1 MSPQVG
7 TCRRKGG
14 GALSALLIF
23 FLLVALA
30 AADALDEEETA
41 NATALRDLSRLY
53 LVPEASCA
61 GYEGQW
67 NCLSDRFQHCAGGQ
81 WSAVL
86 SCSSGGGGG
95 FAESDGSGS
104 GSGSSLCSPLG
115 RTDVVDFEGECGAAW
130 SWGGNGGGGGG
141 WGVGVTSCNGNR
153 CFRGAGARLG
163 AGGSWLYASVVGAVL
178 LGFW

>member
-1 MSPQVG
+1 MFPQVR
-7 TCRRKGG
+7 TCHRKG

-30 AADALDEEETA
+30 AAAAAVDDDVLGEEETA
-41 NATALRDLSRLY
+41 NATALQDLSRLY
-53 LVPEASCA
+53 LVPDASCA
-61 GYEGQW
+61 GHEGQW

-86 SCSSGGGGG
+86 SCSSGG
-95 FAESDGSGS
+95 AESGVSG
-104 GSGSSLCSPLG
+104 SLCSPLG

-130 SWGGNGGGGGG
+130 SWGGGGGGG
-141 WGVGVTSCNGNR
+141 WGVGGTSCNVNG
-153 CFRGAGARLG
+153 CYRGAGARLG
-163 AGGSWLYASVVGAVL
+163 AEGSWVYASVVGAAL

>member
-1 MSPQVG
+1 MLPQVR
-7 TCRRKGG
+7 TCRRKG

-23 FLLVALA
+23 FLLVALAAA

-41 NATALRDLSRLY
+41 NATALRDLSHLY
-53 LVPEASCA
+53 LVPDASCA
-61 GYEGQW
+61 GHEGQW

-86 SCSSGGGGG
+86 SCSSGGGAES
-95 FAESDGSGS
+95 AESDSSG
-104 GSGSSLCSPLG
+104 SLCSPLG

-130 SWGGNGGGGGG
+130 SWGGNGGGG

-163 AGGSWLYASVVGAVL
+163 AGGSWVYASVVGAVL